1 MTNDHD
7 HGRGHAHGHG
17 HGPALQSIVV
27 AGEYKGSRSRRL
39 RPPGTLAGIPEMVS
53 QD

>member
-39 RPPGTLAGIPEMVS
+39 RPPGTLVGIPEMVS